1 MTKPNATLSDLVP
14 QIVSFR
20 VMKDRIGA
28 IIGKGGA
35 TIKEITA
42 KTGTSVDIEDD
53 GLVKIFG
60 HPGEKM
66 DEAVRWVKVLGGQLE
81 AGMRFEGKVK
91 RIAEFGLFVEVVPG
105 VDGLVHIS
113 TVPRKDQQD
122 FMKKYKPEDLVVV
135 NVIDFDSET
144 GRIRLQV
151 IG

>member
-1 MTKPNATLSDLVP
+1 MVFVLFKWTSNIKVVFHAQFLKTALAQALRGRLHILGEMRKVMTKPNATLSDLVP

-91 RIAEFGLFVEVVPG
+91 RIAELGCL
-105 VDGLVHIS
+105 L
-113 TVPRKDQQD
+113 K
-122 FMKKYKPEDLVVV
+122 
-135 NVIDFDSET
+135 
-144 GRIRLQV
+144 
-151 IG
+151 